1 MDKLAFFLGKWK
13 GKGVIIEKGINYL
26 EEAAYSIVR
35 TEPAIVISAQQL
47 TSNEAGKPMHAEMG
61 FIKIL
66 PVQEG
71 DARKVEASFTHPFG
85 LNEFTYGTYS
95 SEKLELSAD

>member
-1 MDKLAFFLGKWK
+1 
-13 GKGVIIEKGINYL
+13 
-26 EEAAYSIVR
+26 
-35 TEPAIVISAQQL
+35 
-47 TSNEAGKPMHAEMG
+47 MHAEMG

-85 LNEFTYGTYS
+85 LNEFTYGTYT
-95 SEKLELSAD
+95 SEKLELTAD